1 MANFRFCSPQSDGE
15 INRFES
21 QNRYYQ
27 RYQYETRCTIP
38 VRAARATRF
47 MTNTHLSDTRFSE
60 LDIHENVQKG
70 IATLGFEF
78 CTPIQAMALPV
89 ALKGKDVS
97 GQAQTGTGKTAAFLI
112 ACFHRLLNS
121 EVKESSKKNPIRA
134 LVLAP
139 TRELAIQIFE
149 DGKPLVEHTGLKLGI
164 AYGGTDYEKQRVHI
178 EKGVDVLIGTPG
190 RIIDYFKQGVF
201 ALDALEVIILDE
213 ADRMFDLGFIADIRY
228 LFRRMP
234 EPGERLN
241 MLFSATLSHR
251 VAELAYEHMSEPEV
265 VKIETDT
272 ITAERIE
279 EIGYMPSNEEK
290 IPLLLGILSRAKEE
304 KCVVFINTKHMA
316 EKIEAWLEANGFQ
329 AALLSGD
336 VPQKKRESL
345 LNKFKE
351 GEVSILVATDVAARG
366 LHIPDVNYV
375 VNFDL
380 PSDAEDYVHRVG
392 RTARAGASGTAIS
405 LICETYAMNI
415 MAIEEFIEHSIPVER
430 EISNLVFDNPN
441 KPDLSKLRSNRK
453 SSSVRGGKRDGR
465 KDSASKGGRGGRDT
479 KPKESRSQ
487 PVKEDRQEKRAERFD
502 QDKNG
507 HGHAKDQQ
515 EAQANTT
522 SSGVEDKEAARLA
535 ELEKQAGQQS
545 TARRTPLRGRRGS
558 EVPAVG

>member
-1 MANFRFCSPQSDGE
+1 MS
-15 INRFES
+15 
-21 QNRYYQ
+21 
-27 RYQYETRCTIP
+27 
-38 VRAARATRF
+38 
-47 MTNTHLSDTRFSE
+47 NTHLSETKFTE
-60 LDIHENVQKG
+60 LDIHEDVQRG
-70 IATLGFEF
+70 IETLGFEF

-112 ACFHRLLNS
+112 ACFHRLLN
-121 EVKESSKKNPIRA
+121 KEREESAKKNPIRA

-149 DGKPLVEHTGLKLGI
+149 DGKPLAKHTGLKLGI

-178 EKGVDVLIGTPG
+178 EAGLDVLIGTPG

-213 ADRMFDLGFIADIRY
+213 ADRMFDLGFISDIRY
-228 LFRRMP
+228 LLRRMP
-234 EPGERLN
+234 EPTERLN

-265 VKIETDT
+265 VKIEAET
-272 ITAERIE
+272 ITADRIKE
-279 EIGYMPSNEEK
+279 LAYMPSNEEK
-290 IPLLLGILSRAKEE
+290 IPLLLGILKQAQDE

-316 EKIEAWLEANGFQ
+316 EKLEAWLAANDFK

-336 VPQKKRESL
+336 VPQKKRETL

-351 GEVSILVATDVAARG
+351 GQVNILVATDVAARG

-380 PSDAEDYVHRVG
+380 PTDAEDYVHRIG

-415 MAIEEFIEHSIPVER
+415 VDIEEYIEHSIPVER
-430 EISNLVFDNPN
+430 ETGDLLFPDPV

-453 SSSVRGGKRDGR
+453 PAGAKGKPRSDGR
-465 KDSASKGGRGGRDT
+465 ERGKKPGGGNKPPERGARKSDESAR
-479 KPKESRSQ
+479 KPRTPE
-487 PVKEDRQEKRAERFD
+487 PVTMD
-502 QDKNG
+502 
-507 HGHAKDQQ
+507 
-515 EAQANTT
+515 
-522 SSGVEDKEAARLA
+522 DKEAARMA

-545 TARRTPLRGRRGS
+545 TARRTPLRGRRGM
-558 EVPAVG
+558 EIPLVG